1 MILIVFPKYS
11 TEEMETLAR
20 KFNYIDTL
28 WIQPNIQPF
37 VILTRIKK

>member
-11 TEEMETLAR
+11 TEEMETFLAR
-20 KFNYIDTL
+20 KFNTL
-28 WIQPNIQPF
+28 WIQPKIQPF